1 MAITNLQIADE
12 AVVVTPNDSTVLNA
26 GVLYVGTGGDVTVDT
41 LNSTNKTF
49 KNVADGSILY
59 VMVTKVYATGTT
71 ADDLLILS

>member
-1 MAITNLQIADE
+1 MSITNLQIADE
-12 AVVVTPNDSTVLNA
+12 AVVVTPSDSTVLNA
-26 GVLYVGTGGDVTVDT
+26 GVLFVGTGGDITVDT